1 MELDKDFKIQLDKNG
16 YAPSLFWGQD
26 DTECYI
32 CGSGIYVTRHEVF
45 FGRAYRS
52 KSKQFGCWV
61 NLCSACHDKV
71 HFGKDHSLDIR
82 LKKEGQKRFEEV
94 FSHEKFMAEFDKNRL

>member
-1 MELDKDFKIQLDKNG
+1 MAN
-16 YAPSLFWGQD
+16 YHPSLFYGQD
-26 DTECYI
+26 DTRCYI
-32 CGSGIYVTRHEVF
+32 CGGNQYIQRHEIF

-52 KSKQFGCWV
+52 KSIKYGVWV
-61 NLCSACHDKV
+61 NLCMSCHDKV

-94 FSHEKFMAEFDKNRL
+94 FSHEKFMEEFDKNRLED